1 MLALRYL
8 RPLAVCSAAFLA
20 LTPALAATLNATAK
34 DAAGKGVAGVVVTLR
49 DSKGTRVGQ
58 QATNDQGVATFAN
71 IAPGHYTVQ
80 SDRTTATPGPIPVD
94 VIEARAAVIAFVLPI
109 DRLSSLVVTATRLRE
124 ARIAL
129 SPKVGTTVY
138 TLDQELVAEYG
149 AGENTPM
156 NEVLL
161 RLPGVAQDSKASG
174 SLHVRDE
181 HANVQ
186 YRINGIQLPEG
197 ISGFGQS
204 VDSRFVDRIDFVT
217 GTLPAQYGLRTAG
230 VVDIETK
237 DGTTAEPGGS
247 VGVLVGGHN
256 AFQPSLE
263 LVGSKGPLSYY
274 LTGNFVTNTLGIEN
288 PTPTTQRHSRSHRS
302 GARAS
307 AICRTFSMT
316 TLAWD

>member
-1 MLALRYL
+1 M
-8 RPLAVCSAAFLA
+8 
-20 LTPALAATLNATAK
+20 
-34 DAAGKGVAGVVVTLR
+34 
-49 DSKGTRVGQ
+49 
-58 QATNDQGVATFAN
+58 
-71 IAPGHYTVQ
+71 
-80 SDRTTATPGPIPVD
+80 
-94 VIEARAAVIAFVLPI
+94 IEAEAAVVAFVLPSDSRI
-109 DRLSSLVVTATRLRE
+109 ALQVTATRLRE

-129 SPKVGTTVY
+129 SPKIGTTVY

-237 DGTTAEPGGS
+237 DGTTTEPGGS

-256 AFQPSLE
+256 AFQPSIE

-288 PTPTTQRHSRSHRS
+288 PPAHHQRDSRSHRA
-302 GARAS
+302 GARLRLSVVRAQ
-307 AICRTFSMT
+307 
-316 TLAWD
+316 